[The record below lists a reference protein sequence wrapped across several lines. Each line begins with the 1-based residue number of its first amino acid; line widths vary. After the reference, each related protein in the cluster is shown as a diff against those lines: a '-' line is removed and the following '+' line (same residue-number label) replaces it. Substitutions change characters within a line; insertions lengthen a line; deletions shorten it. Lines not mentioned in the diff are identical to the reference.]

1 MSAISFLSARKILL
15 RKHIAK
21 IGALFVFAIL
31 FISSNCLFAEDK
43 KLDQNDPFATD
54 ELFAPEKESAD
65 KDLEP
70 KKDAVKE
77 KEKEKDKDKE
87 KKADPDAKTADDTKK
102 NAKAGKEKEKI
113 PDPEEQTLV
122 TSDGVRLALT
132 YFPSNRGRE
141 AIPVVL
147 LHMFKGTR
155 ADYKTLALA
164 LQEKGYAVVVPDLR
178 GHGGSTKQ
186 KVAGTEYV
194 LNAAKMPV
202 DQYKL
207 MIDKDMY
214 AVKEFLWE
222 KNNAKELNLNKLCV
236 VGAEMGASVAMNF
249 AVFDSLGYGDSDR
262 GPYYGTLQLGQFVKS
277 IVLLSPEVSFKGLPL
292 APMQNELRK
301 NIPVLI
307 IVGKQDAKSHD
318 EAERV
323 SKIFK
328 RIPPKLDEDRTYF
341 FKPLDTKLQGTKLL
355 DSKSLEVTDKLL
367 FPFLQLR
374 LKDADEVKDW
384 GWKPLKKP
392 HENG

>member
-1 MSAISFLSARKILL
+1 MSAISPPAPAKSPIHGR
-15 RKHIAK
+15 IAK
-21 IGALFVFAIL
+21 IIFTFIFAIL
-31 FISSNCLFAEDK
+31 LVCTGGSIADDK
-43 KLDQNDPFATD
+43 KNEQKDPFAGD
-54 ELFAPEKESAD
+54 DLFSPDKELTEKDAEIAA
-65 KDLEP
+65 

-77 KEKEKDKDKE
+77 PEKEKTADKKTE
-87 KKADPDAKTADDTKK
+87 PAGDAKKK
-102 NAKAGKEKEKI
+102 VKPDKEKEKI
-113 PDPEEQTLV
+113 PDPEDKTIV
-122 TSDGVRLALT
+122 TGDGLRLAIT
-132 YFPSNRGRE
+132 YYPSNQGRE

-147 LHMFKGTR
+147 LHMFNGNR

-164 LQEKGYAVVVPDLR
+164 LQEEGYAVVVPDLR

-186 KVAGTEYV
+186 KIAGTEYV

-202 DQYKL
+202 DLFEL
-207 MIDKDMY
+207 MVESDMY

-236 VGAEMGASVAMNF
+236 IGSEMGASVAMNF

-277 IVLLSPEVSFKGLPL
+277 LVLLSPQVTFKGLPL
-292 APMQNELRK
+292 VPMPEEKRK
-301 NIPVLI
+301 NLPVLI
-307 IVGKQDAKSHD
+307 VVGKQDSKSRD

-328 RIPPKLDEDRTYF
+328 RVPPKLDEDRTYF
-341 FKPLDTKLQGTKLL
+341 YKPLETKLQGTKLL
-355 DSKSLEVTDKLL
+355 ETKSLEITDKLIL
-367 FPFLQLR
+367 PFLKLR